1 MITNCY
7 TSIDNGKNVGT
18 CKNIQHYVPE
28 NIYLLKNNFLGEF
41 RTAIEKAKVRANLG
55 IADSETLFW
64 GNIQGD
70 ITRQTDIADY
80 IDTLLAFD
88 FNAEKDFIP
97 GNDFENVHNVRQAA
111 ITCLQYLS
119 KFKGEGAEIEA
130 TNKRISELIKI
141 LYGVSSIDQINEE
154 SGGALNKLKSDFTLL
169 QQQLSQESTKI
180 SEIENQINTLF
191 SDISNINNTLEEI
204 NNLIKIS
211 QEANN
216 ALVMKEDGLYVPDLS
231 ENIANQT
238 SEINT
243 IKSQVKTLEDNEKN
257 YLTRDNF
264 GSDDLDFVSE
274 QYLNNRLED
283 YILTGSD
290 AKVNSITATSGTIN
304 NITTN
309 KITSKKDS
317 IEIDKPLD
325 FNINGPS
332 DPRTHVK
339 TQLDML
345 SIKPEDAWKGMPVVV
360 EDDAI
365 MYILTKEPTVENI
378 ATLTNWKSAD
388 SLSIEVLTYEEY
400 KQKKA
405 LGKLNPGVYYYII
418 EEDVDLD
425 QMPKLDTYKESD
437 GTITDEN
444 LALYYQHLDEWLEK
458 AKYLHKEYMS
468 AIWGKSIEASLA
480 NKIDKTDYN
489 YLKQIVYNLRDTSVN
504 IEQVEALESKI
515 IEILGD
521 QSDETKVGRLIKVEN
536 NVTQIIKDLYA
547 TDSEGEPIPDLNPK
561 FVTWEALGSEEGN
574 LGEGESLFVK
584 TSTYNTEKQDFLKK
598 NEQATIPSIKSS
610 DTDFYIEENTS
621 DNKLI
626 TIKKSGEILNSE
638 SKQLGLDEDIP
649 YIVYCN
655 NMKEYQ
661 EKVKQPITDNP
672 NNKEVFFIIK
682 DLEPGSD
689 DQADNC
695 YMTLAQF
702 KQFAVTKKQMQDLS
716 EAWGEYRQSIQGDN
730 SKDQFGNQ
738 LYKYQ
743 TLSNIVKDWK
753 QTVIPNEVAKQLTNK
768 VDVETYVEDLQYK
781 VDTYEFENYK
791 QQVAEQ
797 FTTEQSEREQLS
809 QNLNTA
815 VENINN
821 NTTEITNLQNS
832 KVNVSEYDNT
842 VFNLNNLA
850 AEVDAIKENTVSIE
864 VINQTKNECENLKE
878 VTYEELS
885 TLIQNNKLIPGS
897 LYRMTDYQ
905 TITDSTNDQVSVD
918 WHKFDLILRAL
929 SSNTISRNCSAIS
942 EYYPKASEWNIVYSM
957 DNSIQGSKGIILS
970 MTDEN
975 GNYAPYDFKSIK
987 IKKYKISSLGTDI
1000 DSNENSWMTGLYIG
1014 EQSTGMYN
1022 IQEGDFKYIYTF
1034 STDTYEDASSTCKNN
1049 RIDTLGNIIFA
1060 GSNNQCYGQ
1069 NNIIFKNGNNNIVKG
1084 SNNFIGEQCYN
1095 NKIDVN
1101 TSKNIIYG
1109 MSSGNIIN
1117 SESTKCVLYDSTK
1130 NNSIGNNC
1138 VNIKIGSNITS
1149 TIFEGKNEQCTLN
1162 IPYAQNII
1170 VRFGSSKFIF
1180 EYNSQILT
1188 SGPSSNRLRYANI
1201 EIYGNTDVLTRSII
1215 PEDVM
1220 QNVISVY
1227 YLNNTV
1233 ISKYIIKDQYTTL
1246 KNITD
1251 SVKTLQT
1258 SNTQHDNAISE
1269 LSGTVADNSAKL
1281 ILLNNNFRTLYNK
1294 LLEIHEELTGL
1305 ITFDN

>member
-7 TSIDNGKNVGT
+7 TSVESGKQVA
-18 CKNIQHYVPE
+18 CKNTQHYIPE
-28 NIYLLKNNFLGEF
+28 EIYLLKKNFLGEF
-41 RTAIEKAKVRANLG
+41 RTSLEKAKVRANLG
-55 IADSETLFW
+55 IADSETLLW

-70 ITRQTDIADY
+70 ISNQTDIAAY
-80 IDTLLAFD
+80 INTLLAFD
-88 FNAEKDFIP
+88 FNAEKDFDP
-97 GNDFENVHNVRQAA
+97 GNDFENVKNVRQAA

-119 KFKGEGAEIEA
+119 KFKGEGEEIEA
-130 TNKRISELIKI
+130 TNVRINALINN
-141 LYGVSSIDQINEE
+141 LYGVESLDDIEGSDQGVI
-154 SGGALNKLKSDFTLL
+154 NKLNTDFRAL
-169 QQQLSQESTKI
+169 QQSLGETTTKVNT
-180 SEIENQINTLF
+180 IEGQIT
-191 SDISNINNTLEEI
+191 SIIQDIDSINNSLQEI

-211 QEANN
+211 KKEGN
-216 ALVMKEDGLYVPDLS
+216 ALQMEEDGLFVRDLS
-231 ENIANQT
+231 SSIQ
-238 SEINT
+238 SNT
-243 IKSQVKTLEDNEKN
+243 EGITTLQGKVSTLEENSKD
-257 YLTRDNF
+257 YLTRDDF
-264 GSDDLDFVSE
+264 GSDDLNFISGE
-274 QYLNNRLED
+274 QLDAKLSG
-283 YILTGSD
+283 YIKTGSD
-290 AKVNSITATSGTIN
+290 AVVNSITAA
-304 NITTN
+304 TTTTD
-309 KITSKKDS
+309 KIQSNSDS
-317 IEIDKPLD
+317 ISVNKPFSYD
-325 FNINGPS
+325 FSGPNGS
-332 DPRTHVK
+332 VLSVK
-339 TQLDML
+339 SQADLL
-345 SIKPEDAWKGMPVVV
+345 SINPEKAWKGMPVIV
-360 EDDAI
+360 ENDAI
-365 MYILTKEPTVENI
+365 MYIFTKEPTEETINNI
-378 ATLTNWKSAD
+378 SNWKSAD
-388 SLSIEVLTYEEY
+388 SLSIEVLTYDEY
-400 KQKKA
+400 RQRKSE
-405 LGKLNPGVYYYII
+405 GTLNPGVYYYII
-418 EEDVDLD
+418 EDEVDL
-425 QMPKLDTYKESD
+425 KEIPS
-437 GTITDEN
+437 INKYMDEN
-444 LALYYQHLDEWLEK
+444 GYVSAENLKAYQDAVDIWYADAYK
-458 AKYLHKEYMS
+458 LHRQYMS
-468 AIWGKSIEASLA
+468 ALWGVEMEKKLN
-480 NKIDKTDYN
+480 NKVSQTDYN
-489 YLKQIVYNLRDTSVN
+489 YLKTVVDEIKNSSPDPAKIQ
-504 IEQVEALESKI
+504 ELENKI

-521 QSDETKVGRLIKVEN
+521 SSEESKVGRLVKVEN
-536 NVTQIIKDLYA
+536 NVEKIIKDLYA
-547 TDSEGEPIPDLNPK
+547 TNPDGTALEGVDPK
-561 FVTWEALGSEEGN
+561 FVTWEALGSEGGP

-584 TSTYNTEKQDFLKK
+584 TTTYNTEKQTFLKK
-598 NEQATIPSIKSS
+598 DQQASIPSIKSS

-626 TIKKSGEILNSE
+626 TIKKSGEVLNSE
-638 SKQLGLDEDIP
+638 NKQLGFDEDIP
-649 YIVYCN
+649 YIVYCDS
-655 NMKEYQ
+655 MKDYQ

-672 NNKEVFFIIK
+672 NNKEVFFVIK
-682 DLEPGSD
+682 DLEPGSN

-716 EAWGEYRQSIQGDN
+716 EAWGEYRQSIQGDG

-753 QTVIPNEVAKQLTNK
+753 QTVIPDEVAKQLVDK
-768 VDVETYVEDLQYK
+768 VDVATHTEDLKKK
-781 VDTYEFENYK
+781 VDTTDFETYK
-791 QQVAEQ
+791 ESVASQ
-797 FTTEQSEREQLS
+797 FTTEQTEREQLS
-809 QNLNTA
+809 QSLDSA
-815 VENINN
+815 VGNINS
-821 NTTEITNLQNS
+821 NTKSITDLQNS
-832 KVNVSEYDNT
+832 KVNTTDYDTTVS
-842 VFNLNNLA
+842 NLNNLT
-850 AEVDAIKENTVSIE
+850 EKVSTLEKNTVTTE
-864 VINQTKNECENLKE
+864 LINQTKNECENLKE

-885 TLIQNNKLIPGS
+885 TLIQSNELIPGS

-905 TITDSTNDQVSVD
+905 TVTDSTNDQVSVD

-1000 DSNENSWMTGLYIG
+1000 DSNESSWMIGLYIG

-1022 IQEGDFKYIYTF
+1022 IQEDDFRYIYTF

-1109 MSSGNIIN
+1109 MSSGNTIN

-1130 NNSIGNNC
+1130 NNSIGNAC

-1162 IPYAQNII
+1162 IPYAQDII

-1180 EYNSQILT
+1180 EYNSQILA

-1258 SNTQHDNAISE
+1258 SNTQHDNAILE

-1281 ILLNNNFRTLYNK
+1281 IALNNNFRTLYNK